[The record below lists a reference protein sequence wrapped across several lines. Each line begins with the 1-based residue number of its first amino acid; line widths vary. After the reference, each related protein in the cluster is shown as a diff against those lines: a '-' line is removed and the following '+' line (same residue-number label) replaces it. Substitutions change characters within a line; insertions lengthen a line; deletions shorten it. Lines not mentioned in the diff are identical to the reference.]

1 MLIDVPILNC
11 FCYSPDIFI
20 FFICPAW
27 DALQEQYEL
36 VNSAVLELFKRHM
49 VIIGDKHSGREVM
62 LTLHIFHM
70 FLAKVT
76 QIICRAY
83 VQSQLNWNVRIS

>member
-1 MLIDVPILNC
+1 MLRGVPSLNC
-11 FCYSPDIFI
+11 FCNSPDIFI
-20 FFICPAW
+20 CFICLAW

-49 VIIGDKHSGREVM
+49 VIIGDEHSGREVM
-62 LTLHIFHM
+62 LTLHYFILLHYIIFHM
-70 FLAKVT
+70 FLAKAS

-83 VQSQLNWNVRIS
+83 V